1 MADSGTSSMCL
12 FLVRSDHALNYVLIQ
27 GTVVT
32 GSKRKRRATQRD
44 LDNAATR
51 SLMARHRSPI
61 SHMNKE
67 DLNRSLYSIR
77 TLLNRRQIL
86 NSYLSY
92 VTDVNPEVRDTPFES
107 TGLVGR

>member
-1 MADSGTSSMCL
+1 MADLGSMCL
-12 FLVRSDHALNYVLIQ
+12 FLVRSDNALNYVLIQ
-27 GTVVT
+27 GTAGVAT

-44 LDNAATR
+44 LDDAATR

-61 SHMNKE
+61 SRMNKE
-67 DLNRSLYSIR
+67 DLNRSLYSMR

-92 VTDVNPEVRDTPFES
+92 VADVNPEVRDTPFES